1 MARNDSLSEPAME
14 IQRYL
19 AILHRRK
26 SLIGTSLLL
35 SLLVATLYNYT
46 AGPLYRSTAQ
56 IMISKN
62 TPAILP
68 TRRSTSVLEM
78 SDLTTQIQLLRSR
91 SLAERVVE
99 KLELQK
105 AREFQSGPLMSPWER
120 FRRKFL
126 GWKPPAML
134 DSEGLPMPPTV
145 AAFRSRVHV
154 KVVSGSRLVNL
165 GFTAYD
171 PRLARDAANGLSQL
185 FIEWSLEN
193 RVAASK
199 DATGWLSNQLRE
211 QQARIRTAER
221 NLQEYQVESGLGN
234 FEERLEMTEQE
245 LATLSA
251 AVTQAH
257 MGRVE
262 KETLVTQLRGTST
275 TDMAAF
281 PLVQS
286 DPVVRDHREALSALR
301 DERRRLSRELGHKH
315 PRMIELASQIDT
327 GEARL
332 NTAIRDT
339 SERLASQAETGRQQE
354 TELRQ
359 QLVARKY
366 ETSST
371 CFRIS
376 YMGYGRVYVAPPERR
391 ELERRLRSRSG
402 RIEDARRARV
412 ILLLAAGHSYR
423 EICTELR
430 CSHEYIARWKTRF
443 QEDRLGGLDSRHV
456 GRQAW
461 VVTPKL
467 EARVLNRTRQ
477 PPSDGST
484 HWSSRKLAKEFRISH
499 VTVTQIWKRAGL
511 KPHRIKRYMAS
522 NDPDFETK
530 AADIIGLYLKPPKHA
545 AIFSLD
551 EKTAIQALDRL
562 DPVLPLSP
570 GRLERHGFEY
580 YRHGTLSLYAA
591 LDTLSGEVYGKTA
604 TRHTSAEFVK
614 FMEELVDRQPRRREI
629 HVILDNLSAHKTAK
643 VRAFLE
649 AHPKVHLHFTPTY
662 SSWLNQVENWF
673 SKIERDV
680 IARGVFSSTGDL
692 RKKLMRYIRRYN
704 RNARPIRWAYSDPS
718 RRIKAASR
726 SSLTGH

>member
-1 MARNDSLSEPAME
+1 
-14 IQRYL
+14 
-19 AILHRRK
+19 
-26 SLIGTSLLL
+26 
-35 SLLVATLYNYT
+35 
-46 AGPLYRSTAQ
+46 
-56 IMISKN
+56 
-62 TPAILP
+62 
-68 TRRSTSVLEM
+68 
-78 SDLTTQIQLLRSR
+78 
-91 SLAERVVE
+91 
-99 KLELQK
+99 
-105 AREFQSGPLMSPWER
+105 
-120 FRRKFL
+120 
-126 GWKPPAML
+126 
-134 DSEGLPMPPTV
+134 
-145 AAFRSRVHV
+145 
-154 KVVSGSRLVNL
+154 
-165 GFTAYD
+165 
-171 PRLARDAANGLSQL
+171 
-185 FIEWSLEN
+185 
-193 RVAASK
+193 
-199 DATGWLSNQLRE
+199 
-211 QQARIRTAER
+211 
-221 NLQEYQVESGLGN
+221 
-234 FEERLEMTEQE
+234 
-245 LATLSA
+245 
-251 AVTQAH
+251 
-257 MGRVE
+257 
-262 KETLVTQLRGTST
+262 
-275 TDMAAF
+275 
-281 PLVQS
+281 
-286 DPVVRDHREALSALR
+286 
-301 DERRRLSRELGHKH
+301 
-315 PRMIELASQIDT
+315 
-327 GEARL
+327 
-332 NTAIRDT
+332 
-339 SERLASQAETGRQQE
+339 
-354 TELRQ
+354 
-359 QLVARKY
+359 
-366 ETSST
+366 
-371 CFRIS
+371 
-376 YMGYGRVYVAPPERR
+376 MGYGRVYVAPPERR

-662 SSWLNQVENWF
+662 SSWLNQVEDWF